1 MAGIQFLPPPE
12 ELAFEYFRSSGPG
25 GQNINKVSTAVR
37 LRFDV
42 RNSPSLAQDL
52 KVRLEK
58 LAGSRLTM
66 NGILL
71 LESQRFRT
79 QERNRL
85 EVLQQLARLI
95 EKASHRPRKRHPT
108 RPTAASRARRLEVK
122 KRRGAIKSLRRQKG
136 EE

>member
-58 LAGSRLTM
+58 LAGSRLTKD
-66 NGILL
+66 GVLL

>member
-1 MAGIQFLPPPE
+1 MAGIPFLPPLE
-12 ELAFEYFRSSGPG
+12 EIRFEFFRSSGPG

-42 RNSPSLAQDL
+42 RSSPSFAEDI
-52 KVRLEK
+52 KARLEK
-58 LAGSRLTM
+58 LAGSRVTAD
-66 NGILL
+66 GILL
-71 LESQRFRT
+71 LESRHFRT

-85 EVLQQLARLI
+85 EVLQQLAGLI
-95 EKASHRPRKRHPT
+95 EKASRRPKKRHPT

-122 KRRGAIKSLRRQKG
+122 KHRGVIKRLRRQKG